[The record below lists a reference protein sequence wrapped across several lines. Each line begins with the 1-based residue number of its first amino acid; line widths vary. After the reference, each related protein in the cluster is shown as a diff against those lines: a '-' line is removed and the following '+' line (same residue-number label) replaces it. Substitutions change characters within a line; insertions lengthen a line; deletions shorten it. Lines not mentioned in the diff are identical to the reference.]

1 MIKQNP
7 PSLALLPSMHRLPIP
22 SIRRHDPM
30 GPKPIPIQT
39 PPIDTISFGETPRD
53 IERTDAARLAEP
65 MLRRARVEA
74 VFRQVVFSVEAF
86 ELGGGD
92 LEAEE
97 TLMVV
102 NLLSFGGGG
111 KGSMCD

>member
-1 MIKQNP
+1 
-7 PSLALLPSMHRLPIP
+7 
-22 SIRRHDPM
+22 M

-39 PPIDTISFGETPRD
+39 PPIDTIPLGETPRD

-65 MLRRARVEA
+65 MFRGPRVEA
-74 VFRQVVFSVEAF
+74 VFRQVAFSVEAF

-97 TLMVV
+97 T
-102 NLLSFGGGG
+102 
-111 KGSMCD
+111 

>member
-1 MIKQNP
+1 
-7 PSLALLPSMHRLPIP
+7 MHRLPIP

-30 GPKPIPIQT
+30 GPKLTLIQT
-39 PPIDTISFGETPRD
+39 PPINTIPFGETPRD

-74 VFRQVVFSVEAF
+74 VFREVVFSLQAF

-97 TLMVV
+97 P
-102 NLLSFGGGG
+102 
-111 KGSMCD
+111 